1 MMIWGLLFLAG
12 IEEVIA
18 TIAMKYMDGKRKK
31 WPILI
36 MTIGFAFSFF
46 CLSKAMQ
53 TIPAGVAYAVW
64 TGVGSIGIT
73 IVGIFW
79 FKERFRS
86 SQYISLALILIG
98 VIGLR
103 ITS

>member
-1 MMIWGLLFLAG
+1 MMVWALLFLAG

-18 TIAMKYMDGKRKK
+18 TIAMKYIDGARKK
-31 WPILI
+31 WPIVI
-36 MTIGFAFSFF
+36 MTIGFIFSFY

-53 TIPAGVAYAVW
+53 IVPAGVAYAVW

-73 IVGIFW
+73 VVGAFW
-79 FKERFRS
+79 FKERFAL
-86 SQYISLALILIG
+86 SQFISLALILIG

-103 ITS
+103 MTS